1 MSTVKK
7 VGHASE
13 NCWFRKS
20 KEKEKEKETKRDKES
35 ENKSEVNAFVRA
47 SGSLNSKDWYMDTG
61 ASKHMCCDKRMFKTM
76 HERQVTKKIKIGDG
90 TLLNVRGVG
99 TVIVYA
105 WNGSIFIK
113 TILSDVLYVPDLKFN
128 LFSVGH
134 VMDKGYQ
141 LMTNSKRCELLDKDR
156 NVRAIAERCTLQ
168 NKLSKGQRDVRVKK
182 CFKLYL

>member
-35 ENKSEVNAFVRA
+35 ENKSEVNAFVGA

-141 LMTNSKRCELLDKDR
+141 LMTNSKRCELLDKDG
-156 NVRAIAERCTLQ
+156 NVRAIAERCNKQ

-182 CFKLYL
+182 CIKLYL